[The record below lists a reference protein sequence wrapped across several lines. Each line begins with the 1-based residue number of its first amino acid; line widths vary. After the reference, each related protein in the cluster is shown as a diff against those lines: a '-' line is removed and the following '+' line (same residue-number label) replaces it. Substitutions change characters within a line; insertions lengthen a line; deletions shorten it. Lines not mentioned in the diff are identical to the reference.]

1 MGGYTI
7 GGLGGYTSDYLYYT
21 KQERINNISD
31 VVIKSFYEIDNI
43 NQFNASATD
52 ANVYYLEKIMK
63 ENGMD
68 VYYFNPMKEYIFS
81 NDNNKITTK
90 HDKDPTI
97 PHLTKKITALDLL
110 MNYNIYKVFVE
121 LNRGSFLSYVP
132 VVGSSIQTGLNYVP
146 GSGLLTDSLNITKNV
161 GTGVTNA
168 ISGRGGTLK
177 RKRKTKKNK
186 RKTRKTKRRTKKTS
200 RRLK

>member
-1 MGGYTI
+1 MSF
-7 GGLGGYTSDYLYYT
+7 TSDYLLYT
-21 KQERINNISD
+21 KGELIKNITD
-31 VVIKSFYEIDNI
+31 VVINSFYQIDSKNQLNI
-43 NQFNASATD
+43 SATD
-52 ANVYYLEKIMK
+52 ANVYYLEKITK
-63 ENGMD
+63 EKDTN
-68 VYYFNPMKEYIFS
+68 VYYFNPMKEYTF
-81 NDNNKITTK
+81 DNKNGVITK
-90 HDKDPTI
+90 AGDKVPNVA
-97 PHLTKKITALDLL
+97 HLTKKIAETDLL
-110 MNYNIYKVFVE
+110 TNYNVFKVFVQ

-168 ISGRGGTLK
+168 LSGRGGTLK